1 MLKRLIAV
9 LLAAIMVLSM
19 AACNV
24 NVTPAA
30 TDAAPADAEEEAE
43 AEEPAADGE
52 ETAEVPEVESKYEK
66 NLTIS
71 MSILDAEKT
80 DISAKDKWFDEKFNI
95 TWNFIPV
102 TWGDWLE
109 KVRAWVNAD
118 DMPNIVWWDMK
129 VNHTAEY
136 KKWAAAGAFREI
148 PNDPE
153 RWPNIAA
160 VRDTMVTDEA
170 LLTVDGKLYGLGASR
185 NNPEFLNNCYYSM
198 FAYRR
203 DWAKA
208 VGMYK
213 EGDIYTW
220 DEVKAMIDAVKE
232 QDPGGNGAGNT
243 IGITSESWAWPGDFM
258 QAVGTQAERKSYQLD
273 ENGNYYL
280 YAKTDMYVQELEF
293 VTDLFQNGYIWKDQ
307 INDSGSDGYNKF
319 LAGQSF
325 MFLGNNSPGWFNG
338 DIYTKMVQGGVT
350 KEYDGVAP
358 MIVLSPADNETFY
371 LGQTEDYWSV
381 ASISHNTDD
390 ETFERILD
398 MWDWLASE
406 EGRIFKVAGIPGV
419 DYKDN
424 GDGTYE
430 ILWEKNDDGEYISP
444 YTDVATR
451 QYTMPCLTPSPNETT
466 RAFGYDLFE
475 GVYDFMANSGH
486 FKAQL
491 IPWEVVGSGGEQYST
506 YGSFDDEVKTHA
518 TQIIVNGGDVAA
530 QWHEFIDSIADK
542 IKLVEDELNATLK

>member
-30 TDAAPADAEEEAE
+30 TDAAQTDAEKDAEAE
-43 AEEPAADGE
+43 APADDAE
-52 ETAEVPEVESKYEK
+52 AEVPEVESKYEK

-338 DIYTKMVQGGVT
+338 DIYNKMVLGGVT

-358 MIVLSPADNETFY
+358 MIVLSPADN
-371 LGQTEDYWSV
+371 
-381 ASISHNTDD
+381 

-430 ILWEKNDDGEYISP
+430 ILWEKNEDGEYISP